1 MLERRI
7 VGIDLG
13 VTSEHVVAICDETGA
28 VLAKRKCRSTRSG
41 FEMVEAAA
49 LAGAGEGT
57 RLEVI
62 IEPTGAAWL
71 PVAVFFVRR
80 GHTVFRVSS
89 QKAAD
94 LRRFLSRH
102 AKSNAIDAATLAR
115 LAIVDP
121 EHLHALELPTGEMA
135 ALNRRARAVDHL
147 TDQISNHKVRLRE
160 LLRHAMP
167 TVDAVFGNKF
177 GKADLAVAE
186 RYADP
191 RALRRLGEKRLT
203 ALIGKVSRGQHGVER
218 ARDWLQ
224 AAADALELYEGE
236 PAVVFDEL
244 AAEIATEARIIRLL
258 VAERDT
264 HERERE
270 AAYHKADPPQLAR
283 TLPGVAAAGGPMLVA
298 AMGNPQRFTNG
309 AAFKAFTGLAPRANG
324 TGDSDAKGQ
333 SISKAGSSRLRD
345 QLVCSANVAR
355 KLDPQ
360 LAAIY
365 WTQMVER
372 GAHHTKA
379 VCVVAARLAERSWA
393 VMARGEP
400 YVIRD
405 LDGTPVS
412 PDEARRIIAERYT
425 VPDEVRRRR
434 RSRNQRTGKA
444 PQRVLEAHG

>member
-1 MLERRI
+1 
-7 VGIDLG
+7 V
-13 VTSEHVVAICDETGA
+13 VSEHVVAICDETGA
-28 VLAKRKCRSTRSG
+28 TIARRKCRPTCSS
-41 FEMVEAAA
+41 FEAVEAAA
-49 LAGAGEGT
+49 LAGAAEGT

-71 PVAVFFVRR
+71 PVAVFFARR
-80 GHTVFRVSS
+80 GHAVFRVSS

-102 AKSNAIDAATLAR
+102 AKSNAIDAETLAR
-115 LAIVDP
+115 LGIVDP
-121 EHLHALELPTGEMA
+121 EHLHPLELPGAAMA

-147 TDQISNHKVRLRE
+147 TDQIGSHKTRLRE
-160 LLRHAMP
+160 LLRHVMP
-167 TVDAVFGNKF
+167 SVDMVFGNKF

-191 RALRRLGEKRLT
+191 RALRRLGAKRLE
-203 ALIGKVSRGQHGVER
+203 ALIHRVSRGQHGIER
-218 ARDWLQ
+218 AQDWLR
-224 AAADALELYEGE
+224 AAQEALELFEGE
-236 PAVVFDEL
+236 PAVAFDEL

-258 VAERDT
+258 ETERDA
-264 HERERE
+264 HARQRET
-270 AAYHKADPPQLAR
+270 AYQKADPAQLAR
-283 TLPGVAAAGGPMLVA
+283 TLPGVADAGGPMLVA
-298 AMGNPQRFTNG
+298 TMGNPHRFADG

-333 SISKAGSSRLRD
+333 RMSKAGSSRLRD

-360 LAAIY
+360 LAHVY
-365 WTQMVER
+365 WVQMVER

-379 VCVVAARLAERSWA
+379 LCVVAARLAERSWT

-405 LDGTPVS
+405 IDDTPVT
-412 PDEARRIIAERYT
+412 PIEARRIIAERYT

-434 RSRNQRTGKA
+434 RSRNRRIAGKA